1 MMFQETGSADH
12 SNLSF
17 FTMIDYTGLKFRGAI
32 LRKIKKPLFIS
43 SELTIPVLKRGQVL
57 VKLAYSGICKSQLM
71 EIQGKRGEDKYLPH
85 LLGHEGSG
93 VVVAVGPGVKK
104 VKPKN
109 RIVLTWIKCKGIDAG
124 TPTFLDTSFGNI
136 NAGKVTTFNEFAVI
150 SENRCVALPAH
161 IPMDVGALLGCAV
174 LTGFGIITRE
184 LKPKQGSCIA
194 IFGLG
199 GIGMSALIA
208 CLSLSPSKLIAVDI
222 NSKKLK
228 LAKALG
234 ATHCINAT
242 NKNPVEEIKNLTLNA
257 QGADY
262 SVDCSGFASTI
273 EQAFDSIKR
282 GGKTVFASHPEA
294 GQKISID
301 PFELIN
307 GKTLHG
313 SWGGSSRPDIDI
325 PLIGKL
331 IKSKKI
337 DLEKLI
343 SKKYTIKNI
352 NKAIS
357 DFQAGKVLRPLIKF
371 EDTQTK
377 LSKLK

>member
-1 MMFQETGSADH
+1 M
-12 SNLSF
+12 
-17 FTMIDYTGLKFRGAI
+17 
-32 LRKIKKPLFIS
+32 
-43 SELTIPVLKRGQVL
+43 
-57 VKLAYSGICKSQLM
+57 
-71 EIQGKRGEDKYLPH
+71 
-85 LLGHEGSG
+85 
-93 VVVAVGPGVKK
+93 
-104 VKPKN
+104 
-109 RIVLTWIKCKGIDAG
+109 
-124 TPTFLDTSFGNI
+124 
-136 NAGKVTTFNEFAVI
+136 
-150 SENRCVALPAH
+150 
-161 IPMDVGALLGCAV
+161 
-174 LTGFGIITRE
+174 
-184 LKPKQGSCIA
+184 CIRD
-194 IFGLG
+194 
-199 GIGMSALIA
+199 S
-208 CLSLSPSKLIAVDI
+208 
-222 NSKKLK
+222 
-228 LAKALG
+228 
-234 ATHCINAT
+234 
-242 NKNPVEEIKNLTLNA
+242 
-257 QGADY
+257 Y

-294 GQKISID
+294 VQKISID

-313 SWGGSSRPDIDI
+313 RWGGSSRPDIDI

>member
-1 MMFQETGSADH
+1 MFQETGSADH

-109 RIVLTWIKCKGIDAG
+109 RIVLTWIKCKGIDAD

-136 NAGKVTTFNEFAVI
+136 NAGKVTTFNEFSVI
-150 SENRCVALPAH
+150 SENRCVLLPAN

-174 LTGFGIITRE
+174 LTGFGIIVRE

-208 CLSLSPSKLIAVDI
+208 CLSLSPAKLIAVDI

-234 ATHCINAT
+234 ATHCINAA

-357 DFQAGKVLRPLIKF
+357 DFHAGKVLRPLIKF
-371 EDTQTK
+371 
-377 LSKLK
+377 

>member
-1 MMFQETGSADH
+1 MT
-12 SNLSF
+12 
-17 FTMIDYTGLKFRGAI
+17 DYTGLKFKGAI
-32 LRKIKKPLFIS
+32 LRKLKKPLFVS
-43 SELTIPVLKRGQVL
+43 SELTIPPLKRGQIL
-57 VKLAYSGICKSQLM
+57 VKLAYSGICKSQIM
-71 EIQGKRGEDKYLPH
+71 EIEGKRGEDKYLPH

-109 RIVLTWIKCKGIDAG
+109 RVVLTWIKCKGIDAD
-124 TPTFLDTSFGNI
+124 TPEFHDGCCGKV
-136 NAGKVTTFNEFAVI
+136 NAGKVTTFNEIAII
-150 SENRCVALPAH
+150 SENRCVPLPDH

-184 LKPKQGSCIA
+184 LRPKKDSTIA

-234 ATHCINAT
+234 ATHCINAAK
-242 NKNPVEEIKNLTLNA
+242 KNPEEEIKKLTPDTL
-257 QGADY
+257 GADY
-262 SVDCSGFASTI
+262 SVDCSGFVGTI
-273 EQAFDSIKR
+273 EQAFNSIRR
-282 GGKTVFASHPEA
+282 GGKTIFASHPEA
-294 GQKISID
+294 GAKISID

-307 GKTLHG
+307 GKTIYG
-313 SWGGSSRPDIDI
+313 SWGGSSLPDLDI

-331 IKSKKI
+331 IKSQKI
-337 DLEKLI
+337 NLEKLI

-352 NKAIS
+352 NQAIS
-357 DFQAGKVLRPLIKF
+357 DFKEGKVLRPLIKF
-371 EDTQTK
+371 EK
-377 LSKLK
+377 N